1 MAKIDSD
8 LGKPLKDK
16 SYGGNCLIYDVNR
29 PESPWHNVW
38 DKMDGFVIVHFI
50 GWWLK
55 VRWRTSAHTVTH
67 AVADLGG
74 QTPPIGPAAAI
85 LYCSVTVF

>member
-1 MAKIDSD
+1 MPQTADDARQLMAKIDSD

-55 VRWRTSAHTVTH
+55 VRTVGVRVH
-67 AVADLGG
+67 I
-74 QTPPIGPAAAI
+74 P
-85 LYCSVTVF
+85 